1 MRIVSMSLKL
11 ASIPRPKTLAL
22 SAKHLVASLSLMNKH
37 LAIRTWFGV
46 LLQHGNR
53 SNRVRIANM
62 KSVIPR
68 GLEFPAM
75 RARMFVATGTL
86 PSGRHKPIAF
96 RISTPMYELLNIFKN
111 VGALTNQAIFGM
123 IQIILEL
130 LELLDLSDDVLDLC
144 IDVVNKTVMSECSLC
159 GRKHGL
165 FLSEENVLLVF
176 GEFALEE
183 SLGKSEMLNLRMSEG
198 CVAKHTFWNRD
209 IVSTKESLITSAAS
223 SLCTSVERAADWF
236 AIGRIEIIETN
247 RAGHF

>member
-1 MRIVSMSLKL
+1 MSLKL

-22 SAKHLVASLSLMNKH
+22 SAKHLVASLSLMNKY
-37 LAIRTWFGV
+37 LAIGTVFGV

-62 KSVIPR
+62 VIS
-68 GLEFPAM
+68 LKFPAM
-75 RARMFVATGTL
+75 RTRVFVASGTL
-86 PSGRHKPIAF
+86 PSGGDKAIAF
-96 RISTPMYELLNIFKN
+96 RISTAMDELLNIFKI

-223 SLCTSVERAADWF
+223 SLGTSVERAADWF
-236 AIGRIEIIETN
+236 AIGGIEIIETN